1 MKWTDTD
8 LVAELTKEQ
17 TEVCGVASWDSGK
30 VERFGSTVLISY
42 SSDEIRPSV
51 LEQLDIWIQEAGVT
65 IDRVYAKRLVVGPGK
80 DDAPELIRGTAAED
94 PVSLVKESGLSF
106 EVDFQGGYSCG
117 LFLDQRANR
126 LRLREKKPA
135 RVLNTFAYTCS
146 FSVAAASVGAET
158 VSLDL
163 AKVALERGR
172 RNFTHNG
179 LSLDGHRFIADDVLD
194 VLPRLVRRGEKF
206 NAIILDPPTFSRGR
220 SGRPFRVERDLP
232 TLIDLAV
239 QCSAPG
245 ASILLSTNCTTI
257 GVTEL
262 HHMGENVVPD
272 AKFSPS
278 HTLPD
283 IARHGAATVWMTLPG
298 KP

>member
-8 LVAELTKEQ
+8 LVAELTNEQ
-17 TEVCGVASWDSGK
+17 TEVCGIASWDSGK

-94 PVSLVKESGLSF
+94 PVSLVRESGLSF

-146 FSVAAASVGAET
+146 FSVAAAAVGAET

-283 IARHGAATVWMTLPG
+283 IARHGAATVWMTLPR
-298 KP
+298 

>member
-1 MKWTDTD
+1 MRWTD
-8 LVAELTKEQ
+8 LAYIAELTANQ
-17 TEVCGVASWDSGK
+17 TDVCGVASWDSGK
-30 VERFGSTVLISY
+30 IERFGSNILISH
-42 SSDEIRPSV
+42 SSEEIRPGI
-51 LEQLDIWIQEAGVT
+51 LDQLDVWIQESGLV
-65 IDRVYAKRLVVGPGK
+65 IDRIYVKRLVVGPGK
-80 DDAPELIRGTAAED
+80 DDAPALIRGTAEGETI
-94 PVSLVKESGLSF
+94 SLVKESGLTF

-126 LRLREKKPA
+126 LRLREYKPA

-146 FSVAAASVGAET
+146 FSVAAAAAGAQT

-194 VLPRLVRRGEKF
+194 VFPRLVRRGEKF
-206 NAIILDPPTFSRGR
+206 DAIVLDPPTFSRGR

-232 TLIDLAV
+232 VLIDLAV
-239 QCSAPG
+239 QCASPG
-245 ASILLSTNCTTI
+245 ASILLSTNCSTI

-262 HHMGENVVPD
+262 HHMGEGVVSD

-283 IARHGAATVWMTLPG
+283 IARHGAATLWMKLPR
-298 KP
+298 